1 MTDGDTGT
9 PALVL
14 GPLLR
19 YVAETEA
26 TIWVET
32 DRACEVEI
40 LGRQA
45 RTFEVSGHHY
55 ALVVIGDLEP
65 GSEHEYQVALDGA
78 ARWPEPDSEFPPSV
92 LRMPDP
98 GRPLRLAFGSCRIA
112 ELPILPR
119 RRRALRGAR
128 RAQRDE
134 EEHGPDAMV
143 AFALDLRGT
152 PHERW
157 PDLMLLIG
165 DQVYADN
172 PGPATRKLIEQRRD
186 PSQPPGYEVADFAEY
201 CFLYREAWTEPSV
214 RWLLSVVPTAMIFD
228 DHDVHDDWNTS
239 APWRRDYQ
247 SKPWWPE
254 RIRAAY
260 MSYWIYQHLGNLSP
274 AELAKNELWQQMQ
287 EPGDQA
293 GPLGDFAAQADHQA
307 PDIQW
312 SYRRTFGPPGGGVR
326 IVVIDSRSGR
336 VLEEGRRRMTGE
348 AEWQWVAE
356 SVAGDWNH
364 VVLATSLPLL
374 LPYGIHGLE
383 AWNEAVCGGAWG
395 QRLARAGERIRR
407 ELDLE
412 HWAAFG
418 TSFGQFEE
426 LLTGLATGTHGRPP
440 ASVTVLGG
448 DIHHSYL
455 AAVDFPR
462 GTHPRSAVYQAV
474 CSPFHNVLPDR
485 FRRGHQLTTSRPGGM
500 AGTRIARLAGV
511 RKPRIQWRITRGSWF
526 HNMLST
532 LEFDGRRARIRFDRT
547 VSDPSGI
554 PHLHPVCE
562 AELS

>member
-1 MTDGDTGT
+1 MTEGDTGA
-9 PALVL
+9 PELVL

-19 YVAETEA
+19 YVGETEA

-32 DRACEVEI
+32 ERACEVAI
-40 LGRQA
+40 LGHQA
-45 RTFEVSGHHY
+45 RTFEVAGHHY
-55 ALVVIGDLEP
+55 ALVVIGDLSPATEY
-65 GSEHEYQVALDGA
+65 EYQVALDGVI
-78 ARWPEPDSEFPPSV
+78 RWPEPDSEFPPSV
-92 LRMPDP
+92 LRTPDP

-119 RRRALRGAR
+119 RRSSR

-134 EEHGPDAMV
+134 EEHGPDALV
-143 AFALDLRGT
+143 AYALDLRGT

-165 DQVYADN
+165 DQVYADT
-172 PGPATRKLIEQRRD
+172 PGPATRQLIEQHRD
-186 PSQPPGYEVADFAEY
+186 PAEPPGYQVADFGEY

-239 APWRRDYQ
+239 AAWRRDYQ
-247 SKPWWPE
+247 AKPRWAD

-274 AELAKNELWQQMQ
+274 AELAKNEMWQQMQ

-293 GPLGDFAAQADHQA
+293 GPLGDFAAQADQLT
-307 PDIQW
+307 PDIRW
-312 SYRRTFGPPGGGVR
+312 SYRSTFGPPGGGVR
-326 IVVIDSRSGR
+326 IVVIDSRGGR

-348 AEWQWVAE
+348 AEWQWVTE

-383 AWNEAVCGGAWG
+383 AWNEGVCGGALG
-395 QRLARAGERIRR
+395 LGLRRAGEGIRR

-418 TSFGQFEE
+418 PSFGQFEE
-426 LLTGLATGTHGRPP
+426 LLTGLATGTRGR
-440 ASVTVLGG
+440 
-448 DIHHSYL
+448 
-455 AAVDFPR
+455 
-462 GTHPRSAVYQAV
+462 
-474 CSPFHNVLPDR
+474 
-485 FRRGHQLTTSRPGGM
+485 
-500 AGTRIARLAGV
+500 
-511 RKPRIQWRITRGSWF
+511 
-526 HNMLST
+526 
-532 LEFDGRRARIRFDRT
+532 
-547 VSDPSGI
+547 
-554 PHLHPVCE
+554 
-562 AELS
+562 

>member
-1 MTDGDTGT
+1 MTDDDTGA
-9 PALVL
+9 PLLVL

-19 YVAETEA
+19 YVGETEA

-32 DRACEVEI
+32 DRACGVEI

-55 ALVVIGDLEP
+55 ALVVIGDLQP
-65 GSEHEYQVALDGA
+65 GAEHEYQVALDGA
-78 ARWPEPDSEFPPSV
+78 VRWPEPDSEFPPSV
-92 LRMPDP
+92 LRTPEP

-112 ELPILPR
+112 ELPVPR
-119 RRRALRGAR
+119 HHSSSPRARRRAVA
-128 RAQRDE
+128 DE

-143 AFALDLRGT
+143 ALALDLRGT
-152 PHERW
+152 AHERW

-172 PGPATRKLIEQRRD
+172 PGPATRTLIEQRRD
-186 PSQPPGYEVADFAEY
+186 PSQPPGYQVADFGEY
-201 CFLYREAWTEPSV
+201 CFLYQEAWTEPSV

-239 APWRRDYQ
+239 ASWRRDYQ
-247 SKPWWPE
+247 AKPWWPD

-274 AELAKNELWQQMQ
+274 AELAKNELWQQVQ
-287 EPGDQA
+287 EPGDHADVLGEFAVQA
-293 GPLGDFAAQADHQA
+293 DAQAA
-307 PDIQW
+307 DIQW
-312 SYRRTFGPPGGGVR
+312 SYRRTFDSPGGGVR

-336 VLEEGRRRMTGE
+336 VLEEGRRRMVGE
-348 AEWQWVAE
+348 AEWRWVTE

-383 AWNEAVCGGAWG
+383 AWNEAVCGGAWSR
-395 QRLARAGERIRR
+395 RLARTGERIRR

-418 TSFGQFEE
+418 ASFGQFEE
-426 LLTGLATGTHGRPP
+426 LLTGLAAGRHGRPP

-455 AAVDFPR
+455 AAVDFPP
-462 GTHPRSAVYQAV
+462 GTNPRSSVYQAV
-474 CSPFHNVLPDR
+474 CSPIHNVLPDQ
-485 FRRGHQLTTSRPGGM
+485 FRRGHQLTTSRPGGA
-500 AGTRIARLAGV
+500 AGTGIARLAGV
-511 RKPRIQWRITRGSWF
+511 RKPRIRWRITRGSWF
-526 HNMLST
+526 HNMLSA

-547 VSDPSGI
+547 VSDQSGV
-554 PHLHPVCE
+554 PHLEPVCE
-562 AELS
+562 TELS

>member
-1 MTDGDTGT
+1 VTDGGT
-9 PALVL
+9 AAPLLVL

-19 YVAETEA
+19 YVGETEA

-55 ALVVIGDLEP
+55 ALVVIGDLQP
-65 GSEHEYQVALDGA
+65 GAEYEYQVALDGA
-78 ARWPEPDSEFPPSV
+78 VRWPDPASEFPPSV
-92 LRMPDP
+92 LRTPDP
-98 GRPLRLAFGSCRIA
+98 ARPVRLAFGSCRIA
-112 ELPILPR
+112 ELPVQRHRRSSPR
-119 RRRALRGAR
+119 ARRRALP
-128 RAQRDE
+128 DE

-152 PHERW
+152 RHERW

-165 DQVYADN
+165 DQIYADN

-186 PSQPPGYEVADFAEY
+186 LSEPPGYEVADFDEY
-201 CFLYREAWTEPSV
+201 GLLYTEAWAEPSV

-239 APWRRDYQ
+239 ASWRRDYQ
-247 SKPWWPE
+247 AKPWWPD

-274 AELAKNELWQQMQ
+274 ADLAKNELWQQMQ
-287 EPGDQA
+287 EPGDHA
-293 GPLGDFAAQADHQA
+293 DVLGEFAVQADQRA

-312 SYRRTFGPPGGGVR
+312 SYRRTFGGVR

-336 VLEEGRRRMTGE
+336 VLEEGRRRMVGE
-348 AEWQWVAE
+348 AEWQWVTE

-383 AWNEAVCGGAWG
+383 AWNEAVCAGAWG
-395 QRLARAGERIRR
+395 RRLARTGERIRR
-407 ELDLE
+407 EFDLE

-418 TSFGQFEE
+418 VSFGQFEE
-426 LLTGLATGTHGRPP
+426 LLTGLATGARGRPP

-455 AAVDFPR
+455 AAVDFPP
-462 GTHPRSAVYQAV
+462 GTDPRSSVYQAV
-474 CSPFHNVLPDR
+474 CSPFHNVLPDQ
-485 FRRGHQLTTSRPGGM
+485 FRRGQQLITSRPGGT
-500 AGTRIARLAGV
+500 AGIGIARLAGV

-526 HNMLST
+526 HNMLSA
-532 LEFDGRRARIRFDRT
+532 LEFNGRRARIRFDRT
-547 VSDPSGI
+547 VADSAGV
-554 PHLHPVCE
+554 PHLQPVCE
-562 AELS
+562 TELS

>member
-9 PALVL
+9 PLLVL

-32 DRACEVEI
+32 DRACQVEI

-55 ALVVIGDLEP
+55 ALVVMADLQP
-65 GSEHEYQVALDGA
+65 GTEYEYRVTLDGA
-78 ARWPEPDSEFPPSV
+78 VCWPEPDAEFPPSV
-92 LRMPDP
+92 LRTPDP

-112 ELPILPR
+112 ELPVPR
-119 RRRALRGAR
+119 RRWSSPRERRRALA
-128 RAQRDE
+128 DE

-143 AFALDLRGT
+143 ALALDLRGT

-172 PGPATRKLIEQRRD
+172 PGPATRTLIEQRRD
-186 PSQPPGYEVADFAEY
+186 PSEPPGYEVADFGEY
-201 CFLYREAWTEPSV
+201 CFLYQEAWTEPSV

-239 APWRRDYQ
+239 AAWRRDYQ
-247 SKPWWPE
+247 AKPWWPD

-274 AELAKNELWQQMQ
+274 AELAKNEMWQQMQ

-293 GPLGDFAAQADHQA
+293 GPLGDFAAQADRLA
-307 PDIQW
+307 PDTQW
-312 SYRRTFGPPGGGVR
+312 SYRRTFGRVR

-336 VLEEGRRRMTGE
+336 VLEEGRRRMVGE
-348 AEWQWVAE
+348 AEWQWVTE

-364 VVLATSLPLL
+364 VVLASSLPLL

-395 QRLARAGERIRR
+395 QRLARTGERIRQ

-418 TSFGQFEE
+418 RSFGQFEE
-426 LLTGLATGTHGRPP
+426 LLTGLATGTYGRPP

-462 GTHPRSAVYQAV
+462 GTNPGSSVYQAV
-474 CSPFHNVLPDR
+474 CSPIHNVLPDQ
-485 FRRGHQLTTSRPGGM
+485 FRRGQQLITSRPGGR
-500 AGTRIARLAGV
+500 AGTGIARLAGV

-526 HNMLST
+526 HNMLSA

-547 VSDPSGI
+547 ESSQSGI
-554 PHLHPVCE
+554 PHLQPVCE

>member
-1 MTDGDTGT
+1 MTDGDTEA
-9 PALVL
+9 PLLVL

-19 YVAETEA
+19 YVGETEA

-32 DRACEVEI
+32 DRACAAEI

-65 GSEHEYQVALDGA
+65 GAEYEYQVALDGA
-78 ARWPEPDSEFPPSV
+78 VRWPEPDSEFPPSV
-92 LRMPDP
+92 LRTPDP

-112 ELPILPR
+112 ELPVLPR
-119 RRRALRGAR
+119 RRRAHGGAR
-128 RAQRDE
+128 RARRDE

-143 AFALDLRGT
+143 ALALDLRGT

-186 PSQPPGYEVADFAEY
+186 PSEPPGYEVADFGEY
-201 CFLYREAWTEPSV
+201 CFLYREAWAEPSV

-239 APWRRDYQ
+239 AAWRRDYQ
-247 SKPWWPE
+247 AKPWWPE
-254 RIRAAY
+254 RIRTAY

-287 EPGDQA
+287 EPGDRA
-293 GPLGDFAAQADHQA
+293 RVLGDFAIRADQRA

-312 SYRRTFGPPGGGVR
+312 SFRRTFGGVR

-336 VLEEGRRRMTGE
+336 MLEEGRRRMTGE
-348 AEWQWVAE
+348 AEWQWVTE

-383 AWNEAVCGGAWG
+383 AWNEAVCAGAWG
-395 QRLARAGERIRR
+395 PRLARAGERIRQ

-418 TSFGQFEE
+418 RSFGQFER

-455 AAVDFPR
+455 ATVGFPP
-462 GTHPRSAVYQAV
+462 GTNPRSAVYQAV
-474 CSPFHNVLPDR
+474 CSPIHNVLPDY
-485 FRRGHQLTTSRPGGM
+485 FRRGHQLTTSRPGGA
-500 AGTRIARLAGV
+500 AGMGIARLA
-511 RKPRIQWRITRGSWF
+511 RAPKPRIRWRITRGSWF
-526 HNMLST
+526 HNMLSG

-547 VSDPSGI
+547 VSDSSGI